1 MSLERKGL
9 LKSQI
14 KSSKSYL
21 PKWWSIVVWTII
33 ALALSHSSVLGQT
46 YTVGD
51 TVDNFG
57 SEICVNGEGY
67 WDYNTDGLHKIV
79 WMNLFTSW

>member
-1 MSLERKGL
+1 MRKL
-9 LKSQI
+9 LI
-14 KSSKSYL
+14 L
-21 PKWWSIVVWTII
+21 LLTSILTLT
-33 ALALSHSSVLGQT
+33 AQT

-57 SEICVNGEGY
+57 APICVNDTGFTDGY

>member
-1 MSLERKGL
+1 MNKLFIL
-9 LKSQI
+9 LLI
-14 KSSKSYL
+14 
-21 PKWWSIVVWTII
+21 
-33 ALALSHSSVLGQT
+33 SVLTAQT

-51 TVDNFG
+51 TVDTFG
-57 SEICVNGEGY
+57 TAICENDSGY

>member
-1 MSLERKGL
+1 MKKLSILHVTVAIVTL
-9 LKSQI
+9 AFCTLK
-14 KSSKSYL
+14 
-21 PKWWSIVVWTII
+21 
-33 ALALSHSSVLGQT
+33 GQT

-57 SEICVNGEGY
+57 ADICDNGEGY
-67 WDYNTDGLHKIV
+67 WDYTTDGTHNIV

>member
-1 MSLERKGL
+1 MKIRKTIYYILGFL
-9 LKSQI
+9 LFCG
-14 KSSKSYL
+14 
-21 PKWWSIVVWTII
+21 WSDLVW
-33 ALALSHSSVLGQT
+33 GQT

-57 SEICVNGEGY
+57 ATVCVNDTGFEDGY

>member
-1 MSLERKGL
+1 MKKL
-9 LKSQI
+9 LI
-14 KSSKSYL
+14 L
-21 PKWWSIVVWTII
+21 LLTSILTLT
-33 ALALSHSSVLGQT
+33 AQT

-57 SEICVNGEGY
+57 ATVCVNDSGFEDGY

>member
-1 MSLERKGL
+1 MRKGSIAHIIIVIGTL
-9 LKSQI
+9 MFCTLK
-14 KSSKSYL
+14 
-21 PKWWSIVVWTII
+21 
-33 ALALSHSSVLGQT
+33 AQT

-57 SEICVNGEGY
+57 ATVCVNDSGFEDGY

>member
-1 MSLERKGL
+1 MRKYSVVHLIVAIGAL
-9 LKSQI
+9 MLCTLK
-14 KSSKSYL
+14 
-21 PKWWSIVVWTII
+21 
-33 ALALSHSSVLGQT
+33 AQT

-57 SEICVNGEGY
+57 AEICENDSGY
-67 WDYNTDGLHKIV
+67 WDYNTDGLHRVV

>member
-1 MSLERKGL
+1 MRKL
-9 LKSQI
+9 LI
-14 KSSKSYL
+14 L
-21 PKWWSIVVWTII
+21 LLTSILTLT
-33 ALALSHSSVLGQT
+33 AQT

-57 SEICVNGEGY
+57 ATVCVNDSGFEDGY

>member
-1 MSLERKGL
+1 MRKT
-9 LKSQI
+9 
-14 KSSKSYL
+14 
-21 PKWWSIVVWTII
+21 SILHVLI
-33 ALALSHSSVLGQT
+33 AAGALIFCTLRGQT

-57 SEICVNGEGY
+57 TDICQNGEGY
-67 WDYNTDGLHKIV
+67 WDYNTDGLHNVV

>member
-1 MSLERKGL
+1 MKKL
-9 LKSQI
+9 LI
-14 KSSKSYL
+14 L
-21 PKWWSIVVWTII
+21 LLTSIVTLT
-33 ALALSHSSVLGQT
+33 AQT

-57 SEICVNGEGY
+57 ATVCVNDSGFEDGY

>member
-1 MSLERKGL
+1 MKKLSVLHVT
-9 LKSQI
+9 I
-14 KSSKSYL
+14 A
-21 PKWWSIVVWTII
+21 IVTII
-33 ALALSHSSVLGQT
+33 FCTLKGQT

-57 SEICVNGEGY
+57 ADICDNGEGY
-67 WDYNTDGLHKIV
+67 WDYYTDGRHNIT

>member
-1 MSLERKGL
+1 MRKGTL
-9 LKSQI
+9 IHIIIVIGTLMFCTLK
-14 KSSKSYL
+14 
-21 PKWWSIVVWTII
+21 
-33 ALALSHSSVLGQT
+33 AQT

-57 SEICVNGEGY
+57 ATVCVNDSGFEDGY

>member
-1 MSLERKGL
+1 MKKL
-9 LKSQI
+9 LI
-14 KSSKSYL
+14 L
-21 PKWWSIVVWTII
+21 LLISILT
-33 ALALSHSSVLGQT
+33 AQT

-57 SEICVNGEGY
+57 ATVCVNDSGFEDGY

>member
-1 MSLERKGL
+1 MRKDSIAHIIIVIGTL
-9 LKSQI
+9 MFCTLK
-14 KSSKSYL
+14 
-21 PKWWSIVVWTII
+21 
-33 ALALSHSSVLGQT
+33 AQT

-57 SEICVNGEGY
+57 ATVCVNDSGFEDGY